1 MAKTKTSYMKS
12 DTGQYARKKYAESH
26 PKTTVKETQKV
37 QPKKK

>member
-1 MAKTKTSYMKS
+1 MATKESYRRA
-12 DTGQYARKKYAESH
+12 DTGQYTTKEYAESH

>member
-1 MAKTKTSYMKS
+1 MAQSKESYRRA
-12 DTGQYARKKYAESH
+12 DTGQYTTKKYAESH